1 MEIHVSVKPET
12 LFSVGPLNI
21 TNSFVT
27 MVIVMAVLVIV
38 GALIARRASVDSP
51 GKFQS
56 AFEIIVEFLQNLVYG
71 TAGRRAGKRIFPLIA
86 ALFFFIILSNY
97 AGLLPGVGTVGK
109 WEEHAE
115 ETTEEARVAVT
126 SQGND
131 ALAVSAQ
138 AEEEEHHG
146 EKVLVPFF
154 RSPSADLNMTLAMAL
169 ITFTIVQF
177 AGISAHGVVGRIKH
191 MADPWWIFPIEL
203 VSELARIISL
213 SFRLFGNIFAGEVL
227 IATMLA
233 LTTATLFVLPLAFFV
248 PAVFL
253 GLELLFGLVQA
264 LVFALLA
271 MTYIS
276 VAIAENQSAGHGDDH
291 GGADAHADR
300 HSPAAEA
307 ASA

>member
-12 LFSVGPLNI
+12 LFSVGPLNV
-21 TNSFVT
+21 TNSFLT

-38 GALIARRASVDSP
+38 GAIIARRASVDNP
-51 GKFQS
+51 GKMQS
-56 AFEIIVEFLQNLVYG
+56 GFEVIVEFLQNLVYG

-97 AGLLPGVGTVGK
+97 AGLLPGVGTIGK

-115 ETTEEARVAVT
+115 EPTEEARVAVT
-126 SQGND
+126 SQGSD
-131 ALAVSAQ
+131 VLAVSAQ
-138 AEEEEHHG
+138 AEEEEHHA

-227 IATMLA
+227 VAVMVAMSRAMLLKFYIFPLLA
-233 LTTATLFVLPLAFFV
+233 LPT
-248 PAVFL
+248 VFL
-253 GLELLFGLVQA
+253 FLEVLFGFIQA
-264 LVFALLA
+264 LVFALL
-271 MTYIS
+271 TLIYIS
-276 VAIAENQSAGHGDDH
+276 LAAAGHDDHDEEHAHAAERHPVPAAGSAGD
-291 GGADAHADR
+291 
-300 HSPAAEA
+300 
-307 ASA
+307 

>member
-12 LFSVGPLNI
+12 LFSVGPLNV
-21 TNSFVT
+21 TNSSLT

-38 GALIARRASVDSP
+38 GAIIARRASVDNP
-51 GKFQS
+51 GKLQS

-71 TAGRRAGKRIFPLIA
+71 TAGRRAGRRIFPLVA
-86 ALFFFIILSNY
+86 ALFFFIIFSNY
-97 AGLLPGVGTVGK
+97 AGLLPGVGTIGK

-131 ALAVSAQ
+131 ALVVQAQ
-138 AEEEEHHG
+138 EEEAEHS

-227 IATMLA
+227 VAVMVAMSRAMLLKFYIFPLLA
-233 LTTATLFVLPLAFFV
+233 LPT
-248 PAVFL
+248 VFL
-253 GLELLFGLVQA
+253 FLEVLFGFIQA
-264 LVFALLA
+264 LVFALL
-271 MTYIS
+271 TLIYIS
-276 VAIAENQSAGHGDDH
+276 LAAAGHDDH
-291 GGADAHADR
+291 DEAHAHAADR
-300 HSPAAEA
+300 HPAPAAG
-307 ASA
+307 SAGD